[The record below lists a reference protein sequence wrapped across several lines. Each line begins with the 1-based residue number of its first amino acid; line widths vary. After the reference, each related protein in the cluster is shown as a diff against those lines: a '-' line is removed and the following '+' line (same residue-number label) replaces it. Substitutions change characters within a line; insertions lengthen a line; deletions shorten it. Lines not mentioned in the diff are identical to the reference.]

1 MATVSQITQALKE
14 LAPGAQFTVYGEK
27 YSDIVWY
34 SADIPEPTEE
44 ALNQQLA
51 TDAANAPLEACKR
64 QASQLLYETDWTT
77 IPDVAD
83 PTKSNPYLVNVQ
95 DYVTY
100 RSALRQLAVYPVA
113 NPVWPTKP
121 VSQWGTP

>member
-14 LAPGAQFTVYGEK
+14 LAPGAQFTVYGET

-51 TDAANAPLEACKR
+51 TDAANAPLKACKQ

-121 VSQWGTP
+121 VSQWGTQ